1 MKCKLGMSLPI
12 FLLLWYV
19 TPSSVM
25 VFFNQTSLSTGIL
38 LVSVTLFLCK
48 NITCRVSPL
57 YLVFFLSLGVCSL
70 ISILFEFNL
79 KSLYSI
85 LALLFIAL
93 SLFSVLNDLSKN
105 NVGFS
110 CSGIKNV
117 YTIFIVIGIL
127 GVFRLLEFGAYSGKA
142 YPVPPFS
149 EHSHFALAFAPISIY
164 IQLVCRSKLKKL
176 FIAIVPLL
184 FGIVFPS
191 LVFII
196 LAFVQL
202 MLVDRKSCFYS
213 LFLLAILLSVVIFS
227 ENASMEY
234 FRGRILFDSSNP
246 NLSNLVYLQ
255 GWEDAYI
262 ALKETSFIGL
272 GFQNNGMQHPG
283 AMAEFIFKI
292 YGGDLNRLDG
302 GFLASKIISEIG
314 AIGILFVS
322 FFLFST
328 IYLWWKS
335 FDERFESG
343 SQLNVLF
350 YSLSFSVF
358 IEMMFRGYGYFS
370 PTFILYIT
378 SAVFILSNK
387 LSIGASYA

>member
-19 TPSSVM
+19 TPSLVM

-38 LVSVTLFLCK
+38 LVSVTLFLFK
-48 NITCRVSPL
+48 NLTYRVSPL
-57 YLVFFLSLGVCSL
+57 FLVFFLSLGMCSL
-70 ISILFEFNL
+70 ISIFFESNV
-79 KSLYSI
+79 KSVYSI
-85 LALLFIAL
+85 LVLLFIAV
-93 SLFSVLNDLSKN
+93 SLFSVLNDLSKK

-110 CSGIKNV
+110 CSGIRNI
-117 YTIFIVIGIL
+117 YSIFIVIGVL

-164 IQLVCRSKLKKL
+164 IQLVCYSKIKKL

-184 FGIVFPS
+184 FGIAFPS
-191 LVFII
+191 LVFMI
-196 LAFVQL
+196 LAFIQL
-202 MLVDRKSCFYS
+202 MLVDKKSCFYS
-213 LFLLAILLSVVIFS
+213 FSLLAVLLSIVIFS
-227 ENASMEY
+227 ENESMEY
-234 FRGRILFDSSNP
+234 FRGRILFDSSAP

-255 GWEDAYI
+255 GWENAYI

-272 GFQNNGMQHPG
+272 GFQNNGMQQPG
-283 AMAEFIFKI
+283 TIGNLIFNI

-302 GFLASKIISEIG
+302 GFLASKIISEFG
-314 AIGILFVS
+314 FFGILFFS
-322 FFLFST
+322 FFIFST
-328 IYLWWKS
+328 IYLWWKC
-335 FDERFESG
+335 FDERFESN

-350 YSLSFSVF
+350 YSLSFSLL
-358 IEMMFRGYGYFS
+358 IEIMFRGYGYFS

-378 SAVFILSNK
+378 SAAFILSKK
-387 LSIGASYA
+387 LSVGASYA